1 MIIIKCTGKR
11 IDGALKE
18 YRQKV
23 DRTGQMKELK
33 ERREFEK
40 PSVKNRKIKQRAQ
53 YKARYENT

>member
-40 PSVKNRKIKQRAQ
+40 PSVTNRKIKQRAQ